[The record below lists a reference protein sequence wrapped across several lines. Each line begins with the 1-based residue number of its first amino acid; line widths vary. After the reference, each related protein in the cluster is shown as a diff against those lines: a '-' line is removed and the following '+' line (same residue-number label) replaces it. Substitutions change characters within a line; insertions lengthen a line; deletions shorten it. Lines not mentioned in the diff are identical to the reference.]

1 MKVNVFLTLQKK
13 AIKKQLYND
22 GIVIFAETTMLMNK
36 FISVSM
42 CLFSAM
48 AMAQTP
54 SQYNLDGKTF
64 PQINPD
70 NSITFQFSAPSAQ
83 SVTLQLGR
91 DYPMTKGERGIWSVT
106 TDPQVVGFHY
116 YSINVGG
123 MGVTDPATHTFY
135 GTSKFSSAVEV
146 PENGNDA
153 VFYSPQ
159 KDVAQGAVRSVRF
172 YSDACGE
179 WRRMYVYTPAGYEQ
193 NPETSYPVLYL
204 QHGGGE
210 DETGWIF
217 QGRADVI
224 LDNLI
229 AEGKACPMI
238 VVMNCGY
245 ASKPE
250 SNDSF
255 DAFEQMMTEDV
266 IPFVD
271 SRYRTMADR
280 QHRAVA
286 GLSWGAKQAYDLA
299 FGYPELFSAVGGFSG
314 IIVVGEFNVSNPGI
328 MDKAQRKAA
337 YNGIFKEAKKFNKDF
352 SVLFISSGQAE
363 GQLLKNMSRTLRK
376 DGIVNTYYESQDTA
390 HEWLTWRRSLYNF
403 AQLLFK

>member
-1 MKVNVFLTLQKK
+1 
-13 AIKKQLYND
+13 
-22 GIVIFAETTMLMNK
+22 
-36 FISVSM
+36 M
-42 CLFSAM
+42 CLSAIG
-48 AMAQTP
+48 ALAQTP

-70 NSITFQFSAPSAQ
+70 NSVTFQFSAPSAQ

-91 DYPMTKGERGIWSVT
+91 DYPMTKGERGLWTVT
-106 TDPQVVGFHY
+106 TDPLAVGFHY
-116 YSINVGG
+116 YSINIGG
-123 MGVTDPATHTFY
+123 IAATDPTTHTFY

-146 PENGNDA
+146 PESEADA
-153 VFYSPQ
+153 AFYTPR
-159 KDVAQGAVRSVRF
+159 KDVPQGAVRSVRF
-172 YSDACGE
+172 YSDACRE

-193 NPETSYPVLYL
+193 EPEMRYPVLYL

-229 AEGKACPMI
+229 ASGKAKPMI
-238 VVMNCGY
+238 VVMNSGY
-245 ASKPE
+245 ASKPD
-250 SNDSF
+250 SQDSF

-271 SRYRTMADR
+271 SRYRTIADR
-280 QHRAVA
+280 SSRAVA

-299 FGYPELFSAVGGFSG
+299 LGYPEMFSAVGGFSG
-314 IIVVGEFNVSNPGI
+314 IIVVGEFNVGNPGI
-328 MDKAQRKAA
+328 MDKSQRKTA
-337 YNGIFKEAKKFNKDF
+337 YDGIFKDSRKFNRDF

-363 GQLLKNMSRTLRK
+363 GQLLKNMSKTLRK
-376 DGIVNTYYESQDTA
+376 DGIRNTYYESQDTA